1 MNALNAETQSAISP
15 SRAIELLKEGNSR
28 YINGNMID
36 RNLNLQQEQT
46 SDGQWP
52 FAAVLGCIDSRVP
65 SELIFDQGIGDLF
78 NARVAGN
85 FSNPDI
91 LGSLEY
97 SCKVAGAKAVVVLGH
112 SACGAVKGACDNVEL
127 GNITRMLEN
136 LKPAIEAV
144 TDETE
149 NRTSSNAGFVQ
160 KVVESNV
167 HLTVDDIRRNSPT
180 LKEMEANGEIV
191 IIAAVYD
198 VASGKVDFK

>member
-1 MNALNAETQSAISP
+1 MMN
-15 SRAIELLKEGNSR
+15 R
-28 YINGNMID
+28 D
-36 RNLNLQQEQT
+36 LNLQQEQT
-46 SDGQWP
+46 SGGQWP

-85 FSNPDI
+85 FSNTDI

-112 SACGAVKGACDNVEL
+112 SACGAVKGACDGVEL
-127 GNITRMLEN
+127 GNITSMLAN

-144 TDETE
+144 SDETE

-167 HLTVDDIRRNSPT
+167 HLTIEDIRRDSPT

-191 IIAAVYD
+191 ITAAVYD
-198 VASGKVDFK
+198 VASGKVAFL